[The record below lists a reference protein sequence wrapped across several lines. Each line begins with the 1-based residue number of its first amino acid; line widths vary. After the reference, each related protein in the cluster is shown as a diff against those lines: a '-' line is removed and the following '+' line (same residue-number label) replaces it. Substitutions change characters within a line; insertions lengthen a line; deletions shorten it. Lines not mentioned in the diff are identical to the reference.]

1 MCPAGDTKG
10 LVGPNT
16 TWREIQWTKVRVLIR
31 IFGLRPWYCGWWPEV
46 SPAAAAA
53 AAAAALSSRWVL
65 LLLLQCSA
73 AGQLICTVSLT
84 WCMHT
89 LR

>member
-1 MCPAGDTKG
+1 VALPAGDTKG

-46 SPAAAAA
+46 
-53 AAAAALSSRWVL
+53 RL
-65 LLLLQCSA
+65 LLLL
-73 AGQLICTVSLT
+73 
-84 WCMHT
+84 H
-89 LR
+89 